1 MALKKKNWK
10 VEEIAGFE
18 VFDETG
24 EKLGVLADV
33 FPTGA
38 NDVFIV
44 KSDTPHFPEI
54 LIPALVSIIVEID
67 VKNKKIVVNLP
78 PGLKSVYEVK

>member
-1 MALKKKNWK
+1 MALQKKNWK
-10 VEEIAGFE
+10 IEEISGFE

-33 FPTGA
+33 LPTNA
-38 NDVFIV
+38 NDVFVV
-44 KSDTPHFPEI
+44 KSDSPKFPEI

-67 VKNKKIVVNLP
+67 VKNKKIVVSLP
-78 PGLKSVYEVK
+78 PGLKNVYEVK